1 MKADKLVLGIVIG
14 IIAGVGFTVTAL
26 FFIGFYFGDDEKSAA
41 RPEADLIASMD
52 TEYLDRTN
60 RAPTTLKKFA
70 LDTPNEVDAEWMA
83 KVLKS
88 AKAGNE
94 EDQILVGLNY
104 QVGDGLPKDFDQA
117 VYWYKKAAERGNA
130 KAQHSLGTLLIYGQ
144 EKPDYQQA
152 APWLM
157 KAAQQDHPKAIY
169 EWARLQIL
177 GRGTPVDMKSGF
189 ALMNKAAKMS
199 VPAAQYQMGRIYQNS
214 EFVTPDLEIA
224 AKWFREAAYQG
235 AAQAQYELGKA
246 YYFGHGVEKSGKDA
260 LYWFQRAAN
269 QGNNRAQWALA
280 SIYTHG
286 DIAKKNLVLAYKWA
300 LLASND
306 KMDAEEAK
314 TMDFLK
320 ANLSATQKRLGQRLA
335 DNFKTV
341 YEYSDKEEP

>member
-14 IIAGVGFTVTAL
+14 IIAGVGFCVTTL
-26 FFIGFYFGDDEKSAA
+26 FLIGLYFGEEKTAA
-41 RPEADLIASMD
+41 KPETDLIASMD

-60 RAPTTLKKFA
+60 RVPTTLKKFVSG
-70 LDTPNEVDAEWMA
+70 TPNEIDVEWMA
-83 KVLKS
+83 KVLEG

-94 EDQILVGLNY
+94 EDQILAGLNY
-104 QVGDGLPKDFDQA
+104 QVGKNVPKDFDLA

-130 KAQHSLGTLLIYGQ
+130 EAQHSLGTLLIRGQ

-157 KAAQQDHPKAIY
+157 KAAQQDHPEAIY

-189 ALMNKAAKMS
+189 ALMNKAAKMA
-199 VPAAQYQMGRIYQNS
+199 VPKAQLHMGRIYQNS

-235 AAQAQYELGKA
+235 EAQAQYELGKA
-246 YYFGHGVEKSGKDA
+246 YYFGHGVEKSSKDA
-260 LYWFQRAAN
+260 LYWCQRAAN
-269 QGNNRAQWALA
+269 QGNNRAQWTLA
-280 SIYTHG
+280 SIYIKG

-300 LLASND
+300 ILASNE
-306 KMDAEEAK
+306 KMDAEGVK
-314 TMDFLK
+314 TMDSLK
-320 ANLSATQKRLGQRLA
+320 ANLSASQKKLGQRLA

-341 YEYSDKEEP
+341 YEYSDKEEQ